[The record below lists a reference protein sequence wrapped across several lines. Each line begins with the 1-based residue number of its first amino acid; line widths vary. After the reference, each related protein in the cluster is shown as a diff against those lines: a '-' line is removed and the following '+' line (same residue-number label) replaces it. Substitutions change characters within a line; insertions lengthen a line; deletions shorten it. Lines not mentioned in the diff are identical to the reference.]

1 MRKLLLI
8 TVFLLTP
15 FTAIGAGTDDLARAM
30 FDADWQWRL
39 QNEPEYATMVGDYRF
54 DAALSDTSMAAVRTA
69 LAYQRKVLEQA
80 RLIERSKLS
89 PQNQLS
95 LDLFIHDKEMLLR
108 AASFHPFRYQPLSSQ
123 QGLHINFAQTVAQ
136 MPFATEVDYR
146 NYLARLD
153 ALPAHIAGLIE
164 QMREAIKTGWMPPKV
179 VVAPVPAMLRQL
191 RDNAVSG
198 ALGQPFRQIPSTIDK
213 PARDAIALAGPAL
226 LRNRVMPAL
235 QELEDFMRAEYVPA
249 ARDTVGVGALPNG
262 ADYYAFL
269 IARYTNA
276 RLSAADIHAMG
287 LKEVA
292 RIRADMDKVV
302 ARTGFQGPFTRFAA
316 FANTD
321 QRLFYTSPEPML
333 ARYRRIVARAQAG
346 APRLFSS
353 VPAQTLLVKPAPVLG
368 AETQGAAWYEAGAA
382 DRPAALIVNI
392 SRLDTRPM
400 WEIETLALHE
410 AVPGHHLQVARAQ
423 ELADLPAFRRYG
435 WNVAF
440 GEGWA
445 LYAES
450 LGPELGFFRDPFS
463 AFGHLNAELFRA
475 VRLVVDTGIH
485 SQGWTRQQALDYMNA
500 NSANPGSDNEVEVDR
515 YIAWPGQALGYKLG
529 QLKIKAL
536 RERAQMTLGERFDLR
551 RFHSAILDNGPLP
564 LALLEQQVELWLG
577 AAMRTSSAPP
587 AAN

>member
-1 MRKLLLI
+1 MRKLFLI
-8 TVFLLTP
+8 TVFLLAP
-15 FTAIGAGTDDLARAM
+15 FAAIGAGTDDQARAL

-39 QNEPEYATMVGDYRF
+39 QNEPEFATTVGDYRF
-54 DAALSDTSMAAVRTA
+54 DAALSDTTLAATRAA
-69 LAYQRKVLEQA
+69 LAYHRKVLEQA
-80 RLIERSKLS
+80 RLIDRARLS

-95 LDLFIHDKEMLLR
+95 HDLFIHEKEMLLR
-108 AASFHPFRYQPLSSQ
+108 AASFHPFRYQPISSQ

-136 MPFATEVDYR
+136 MPMATEADYR

-153 ALPAHIAGLIE
+153 ALPAHIGGLIE
-164 QMREAIKTGWMPPKV
+164 QMREAMRTGWMPPKV

-191 RDNAVSG
+191 RDNALGG
-198 ALGQPFRQIPSTIDK
+198 ALGQPFRQIPASIDK
-213 PARDAIALAGPAL
+213 PARDALALAGPAL
-226 LRNRVMPAL
+226 LRTRVMPAL
-235 QELEDFMRAEYVPA
+235 QELEEFMRAEYLPA
-249 ARDTVGVGALPNG
+249 ARDSIGASALPNG
-262 ADYYAFL
+262 AEYYAFL

-276 RLSAADIHAMG
+276 RLSAADIHALG

-292 RIRADMDKVV
+292 RIRAEMDKVV

-321 QRLFYTSPEPML
+321 QRLFYASPEPLL
-333 ARYRRIVARAQAG
+333 ARYRRIIARAQAG
-346 APRLFSS
+346 APRLFAS
-353 VPAQTLLVKPAPVLG
+353 VPAQEVLVKPAPVAG
-368 AETQGAAWYEAGAA
+368 AETQGAAWYEAGAV
-382 DRPAALIVNI
+382 DRPAAFVVNV

-400 WEIETLALHE
+400 WEMETLALHE
-410 AVPGHHLQVARAQ
+410 TVPGHHLQVARAQ
-423 ELADLPAFRRYG
+423 ELSDLPAFRRHG

-485 SQGWTRQQALDYMNA
+485 AQGWTRQQALDYMNA

-529 QLKIKAL
+529 QLKIKSL

-551 RFHSAILDNGPLP
+551 RFHSAVLDNGPLP
-564 LALLEQQVELWLG
+564 LALLEQQVDLWLG
-577 AAMRTSSAPP
+577 AAMRSGSAPIV
-587 AAN
+587 AN